1 MSRRNLI
8 RNANLRFLNDC
19 LTFSHILLK
28 EVTQLLNV
36 FLEHA
41 ICEINGK
48 CFLHNEIGIIVNK
61 SLVAQKG
68 RLKIRR

>member
-1 MSRRNLI
+1 MSRGNLI
-8 RNANLRFLNDC
+8 RNANLRFVNDC
-19 LTFSHILLK
+19 LTFSHVLLK
-28 EVTQLLNV
+28 EVTKFLNV

-41 ICEINGK
+41 IFEINGK
-48 CFLHNEIGIIVNK
+48 SFLQDEIGIIVNK